1 MNACSIL
8 AQCRAVAQRLDHR
21 QFLAGQEPDQGPAA
35 GADIAHF
42 VRQAVLLGGSDA
54 VAAAQ
59 DGEYIDDAAMGAILD
74 EMREQAAAPTLEEIN
89 AANIDYLMMV
99 GGEW

>member
-1 MNACSIL
+1 MEEQDYLLQTRINEMSNLIEQIGDVDAKYDAGIL
-8 AQCRAVAQRLDHR
+8 TDEQRIEQKAR
-21 QFLAGQEPDQGPAA
+21 KRTF
-35 GADIAHF
+35 IK
-42 VRQAVLLGGSDA
+42 VL
-54 VAAAQ
+54 AAAQ
-59 DGEYIDDAAMGAILD
+59 DGEYLDDTTMGAILD

>member
-1 MNACSIL
+1 MEEQDYLLQTRINEMSNLIEQIGDVDAKYDAGIL
-8 AQCRAVAQRLDHR
+8 TDEQRIEQKAR
-21 QFLAGQEPDQGPAA
+21 KRTF
-35 GADIAHF
+35 IK
-42 VRQAVLLGGSDA
+42 VL
-54 VAAAQ
+54 AAAQ
-59 DGEYIDDAAMGAILD
+59 DSEYIDDTAMGAILD

>member
-1 MNACSIL
+1 MEEQDYLLQTRINEMSNLIEQIGDVDAKYDAGIL
-8 AQCRAVAQRLDHR
+8 TDEQRIEQKAR
-21 QFLAGQEPDQGPAA
+21 KRTFIKVLAD
-35 GADIAHF
+35 
-42 VRQAVLLGGSDA
+42 
-54 VAAAQ
+54 AQ
-59 DGEYIDDAAMGAILD
+59 DGEYIDDTAMGAILD

>member
-1 MNACSIL
+1 MEEQDYLLQTRINETSNLIEQIGDVDAKYDAGIL
-8 AQCRAVAQRLDHR
+8 TDEQRIEQKAR
-21 QFLAGQEPDQGPAA
+21 KRTFIKVLAT
-35 GADIAHF
+35 
-42 VRQAVLLGGSDA
+42 
-54 VAAAQ
+54 AQ
-59 DGEYIDDAAMGAILD
+59 DGEYIDDTAMGAILD

>member
-1 MNACSIL
+1 MEEQDYLLQTRINEMSNLIEQIGDVDAKYDAGIL
-8 AQCRAVAQRLDHR
+8 TDEQRIEQKAR
-21 QFLAGQEPDQGPAA
+21 KRTF
-35 GADIAHF
+35 IK
-42 VRQAVLLGGSDA
+42 VL
-54 VAAAQ
+54 AAAQ
-59 DGEYIDDAAMGAILD
+59 DGEYLDDTAMGAILD

>member
-1 MNACSIL
+1 MEEQDYLLQTRINEMSNLIEQIGDVDAKYDAGIL
-8 AQCRAVAQRLDHR
+8 TDEQRIEQKAR
-21 QFLAGQEPDQGPAA
+21 KRTF
-35 GADIAHF
+35 IK
-42 VRQAVLLGGSDA
+42 VL
-54 VAAAQ
+54 AAAQ
-59 DGEYIDDAAMGAILD
+59 DGKYLDDTAMGAILD